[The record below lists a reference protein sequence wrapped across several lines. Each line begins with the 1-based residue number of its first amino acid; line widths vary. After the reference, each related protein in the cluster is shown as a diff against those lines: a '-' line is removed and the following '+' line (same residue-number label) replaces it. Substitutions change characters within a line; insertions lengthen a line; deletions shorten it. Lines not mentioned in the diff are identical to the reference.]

1 MTKRQG
7 NTPTRANVNNKIN
20 NNNNN
25 NNNGENDRPT
35 HNHTE

>member
-25 NNNGENDRPT
+25 NNGENDRPT